1 MALSLLDG
9 TGASVDFT
17 IGGSSVKCI
26 FGYMAFAVG
35 REMMEATTFCTSGWR
50 SRTPGMKQ
58 AVVSLAGY
66 ASKGVT
72 YSDPLTMMNNQTGLS
87 FVATFDTSC
96 SIAFTGH
103 CVNDAQGIR
112 AAGMSDRTIS
122 IESAGSVTSAW
133 VTS

>member
-17 IGGSSVKCI
+17 IGGTSVKCI
-26 FGYMAFAVG
+26 FGYMAFSVG
-35 REMMEATTFCTSGWR
+35 REMLEATTFCTSGWR
-50 SRTPGMKQ
+50 SRKPGMKQ

-66 ASKGVT
+66 ASKGVG
-72 YSDPLTMMNNQTGLS
+72 YSDPLAAMANQTGLS

-96 SIAFTGH
+96 TIAFTGH
-103 CVNDAQGIR
+103 VVNDASGIR
-112 AAGMSDRTIS
+112 AAAMSDRTMS
-122 IESAGSVTSAW
+122 LESDGTVTSSW

>member
-17 IGGSSVKCI
+17 IAGSSVKCI

-35 REMMEATTFCTSGWR
+35 REMLEATTFCTSGWR
-50 SRTPGMKQ
+50 SRKPGMKQ
-58 AVVSLAGY
+58 GVVSLAGY

-72 YSDPLTMMNNQTGLS
+72 YSDPLTMMSNQTGLS

-96 SIAFTGH
+96 SLAFTGH
-103 CVNDAQGIR
+103 AVNDAMGIR
-112 AAGMSDRTIS
+112 AAGMSDRTLS
-122 IESAGSVTSAW
+122 IESDGAITSAW
-133 VTS
+133 VIS